1 MKNHLLQLNNK
12 IPKISLKIRIKII
25 NFSKTIK
32 PQNFIPKLMNIL
44 SKNQI
49 KHAKEKTTY

>member
-32 PQNFIPKLMNIL
+32 PQNFIPKLTNFL